1 MFEPIDTAAATAMPR
16 EVADA
21 FALLSAAQGGVS
33 EAGWAVRSAVL
44 ADRRV
49 GDLAE
54 GWVEEELRVLEVMER
69 VKAWVEFVGLG
80 ALRRLREAVGERV
93 RDLDDRVEA
102 ASGRGMSTPVR
113 RAEADAAAVDEVVLA
128 VGLPQWQVERRL
140 DLAVDEDGRGWLLHG
155 ALAQGRMSVDRAVR
169 IHQDTRGLGVEEV
182 HAITERLLAPNRDG
196 SVRTDRAFRRELR
209 RQVAVHTPDPQ
220 VARDDAVA
228 DRTAY
233 ASVDPV
239 GTGSVTVTGE
249 AGRVVAAMERVDDVA
264 RRLRGDG
271 DARTLTQLRSDVALD
286 LLLYGWVTGDQPPGP
301 GKPPTT
307 AGPAGPAGPAG
318 QFLGVAG
325 SGGRGVTPPASTA
338 AALVG
343 QPPPARVSVV
353 VSLGTLL
360 GQEHGVGEIPGYGFI
375 SGDHARQLATARGSV
390 WQRIVTDPVTGAAL
404 DVSTHRYRP
413 TPAMARTVAA
423 LDAICRAPGCTTSAD
438 RCDVDHDRPW
448 PAGPT
453 RITNLSAKHR
463 RHHNHKTRGTW
474 RATTDPDGTI
484 LWRTL
489 SGRTYLTRRHHYDDP
504 LGRPVTDTELDH
516 AATHAAATTTFDDPP
531 PY

>member
-16 EVADA
+16 AVADA
-21 FALLSAAQGGVS
+21 FALLSAAQGGSGGVS
-33 EAGWAVRSAVL
+33 DAGWAVRSAVL

-54 GWVEEELRVLEVMER
+54 GWVEEELRVLEAVEV
-69 VKAWVEFVGLG
+69 VKAWAEFVGLG

-93 RDLDDRVEA
+93 RDLDDLVEA
-102 ASGRGMSTPVR
+102 ASGRGMSAPVR
-113 RAEADAAAVDEVVLA
+113 RAEADTATVDEVVLA

-140 DLAVDEDGRGWLLHG
+140 DLAVDEDGRGRVLHG
-155 ALAQGRMSVDRAVR
+155 ALAAGRVSVDRAVR

-286 LLLYGWVTGDQPPGP
+286 LLLYGWVREE
-301 GKPPTT
+301 
-307 AGPAGPAGPAG
+307 
-318 QFLGVAG
+318 
-325 SGGRGVTPPASTA
+325 SGGVPAATA
-338 AALVG
+338 ATFVG
-343 QPPPARVSVV
+343 QPPTARVSVV

-360 GQEHGVGEIPGYGFI
+360 GEEHGVGEVPGYGFI

-404 DVSTHRYRP
+404 EVSTHRYRP
-413 TPAMARTVAA
+413 TPAVARTVAA
-423 LDAICRAPGCTTSAD
+423 LDAICRAPGCTTSVH

-453 RITNLSAKHR
+453 RISNLSAKHR

-489 SGRTYLTRRHHYDDP
+489 SGRTYLTRRHDYDDP

-516 AATHAAATTTFDDPP
+516 ATALAATTTTFDDPP